1 MQLHELVAAV
11 GSQLADVSRKPNI
24 LTYTPNENGQE
35 QFHQSTSQGRLLV
48 GSNRGGKTVAGS
60 CESVWRLTGKHPY
73 LKVHEPP
80 VAGRV
85 LTVDYDNG
93 ANLIIEPAISQWL
106 PPSELINGSWE
117 DSYNRRRHLLTLR
130 NGSTLEIK
138 THQQELEA
146 LAGTAR
152 HFLWCDEEPPKAHFY
167 ESRTRLL
174 DYNGVYY
181 ITMTPVEGMTWV
193 YNELVEGQESNTIE
207 VIDISVLDNKHI
219 SEEARDLLGKDLSE
233 EDKSIRI
240 EGKFVPKGGLVLKE
254 FNRDR
259 NVIKSGIPSHDW
271 SWYISI
277 DHGYNNPS
285 GIYWHAVSPS
295 GLVVTFFEHYR
306 SQWTVKM
313 HAERIKEVNKE
324 MNKEPGLIIGD
335 PSMSQRNAVT
345 GTSILIEYRNNGV
358 PVVQGKR
365 DVASGIDR
373 MNEYLRQRKWL
384 ITENCV
390 NLLKEIRTYRWK
402 TYQSSKVADQ
412 SNKREDPNKKD
423 DHGVDSCRY
432 LFSFMPD
439 LRPMHLEEIK
449 EEVNLSR
456 TRTEPSR
463 FPWRVDENLIDYS
476 AKDPD
481 LGWGEV
487 I

>member
-1 MQLHELVAAV
+1 MQLHQLVAAV
-11 GSQLADVSRKPNI
+11 GSQLANVSRKPNI
-24 LTYTPNENGQE
+24 HNYTPNANGQE
-35 QFHQSTSQGRLLV
+35 QFHRSEAQGRLLV

-60 CESVWRLTGKHPY
+60 VESVWRLTGRHPY
-73 LKVHEPP
+73 LRVHEPP

-93 ANLIIEPAISQWL
+93 ADQIIEPAISQWL
-106 PPSELINGSWE
+106 PPSELRNGSWE

-152 HFLWCDEEPPKAHFY
+152 HFLWCDEEPPKSHFY

-174 DYNGVYY
+174 DYNGVFF
-181 ITMTPVEGMTWV
+181 ITMTPIEGMTWV

-207 VIDISVLDNKHI
+207 VIEISVLDNKHI
-219 SEEARDLLGKDLSE
+219 SEEARDLLGRDLSA
-233 EDKSIRI
+233 EDRQIRL

-254 FNRDR
+254 FNREK
-259 NVIKSGIPSHDW
+259 NVIKPGVPSKSW

-277 DHGYNNPS
+277 DHGYNNPT
-285 GIYWHAVSPS
+285 GVYWHAVSPT
-295 GLVVTFFEHYR
+295 GLIITFYEHYR
-306 SQWTVKM
+306 AEWTVKM
-313 HAERIKEVNKE
+313 HAEKIKEVIKE
-324 MNKEPGLIIGD
+324 LGHSPAMIVGD
-335 PSMSQRNAVT
+335 PSMAQRSAVT
-345 GTSILIEYRNNGV
+345 GASILVEYRNNGV
-358 PVVQGKR
+358 PVIPGKR
-365 DVASGIDR
+365 DVEGGINK
-373 MNEYLRQRKWL
+373 MNEYLRQKKWL

-390 NLLKEIRTYRWK
+390 NLLKEFRTYRWK

-439 LRPMHLEEIK
+439 LRPLPINDEK
-449 EEVNLSR
+449 VNISR
-456 TRTEPSR
+456 TRSDPKN
-463 FPWRVDENLIDYS
+463 FPWRIDENLVDYS
-476 AKDPD
+476 SREPD

-487 I
+487 P

>member
-1 MQLHELVAAV
+1 MQLHELVAAI
-11 GSQLADVSRKPNI
+11 GSQLADVSRKPNV
-24 LTYTPNENGQE
+24 LTYSPNKNGQE
-35 QFHQSTSQGRLLV
+35 QFHQSEAQGRLLV

-60 CESVWRLTGKHPY
+60 CETTWRLTGRHPF
-73 LKVHEPP
+73 LKTHEPP

-93 ANLIIEPAISQWL
+93 ADQIIEPAISQWL
-106 PPSELINGSWE
+106 PPSELRNGSWE

-130 NGSTLEIK
+130 NGSTLEVK

-167 ESRTRLL
+167 ESITRLL
-174 DYNGVYY
+174 DYNGVYF

-193 YNELVEGQESNTIE
+193 YNELVERQGDNNVE
-207 VIDISVLDNKHI
+207 VINISVLDNKHI
-219 SEEARDLLGKDLSE
+219 SEEARNLLGKDLSD
-233 EDKSIRI
+233 EDKQIRI
-240 EGKFVPKGGLVLKE
+240 DGQFIPKGGLVLKE
-254 FNRDR
+254 FSREN
-259 NVIKSGIPSHDW
+259 NVIRPGVPSKAW
-271 SWYISI
+271 SWYLSI

-295 GLVVTFFEHYR
+295 GLIITFYEHYR

-313 HAERIKEVNKE
+313 HAGRIKEINKE
-324 MNKEPGLIIGD
+324 LGYSPAMTVGD
-335 PSMSQRNAVT
+335 PSMSQRSAVT
-345 GTSILIEYRNNGV
+345 GASILVEYRNEGV
-358 PVVQGKR
+358 PVIPGKR
-365 DVASGIDR
+365 DVAGGINK
-373 MNEYLRQRKWL
+373 MNEYLRQKKWL

-390 NLLKEIRTYRWK
+390 NLLREIRTYRWK

-439 LRPMHLEEIK
+439 LRPLPISDEKVE
-449 EEVNLSR
+449 LSR
-456 TRTEPSR
+456 TRTDPKN
-463 FPWRVDENLIDYS
+463 FPWRVDENLVNFS
-476 AKDPD
+476 EKEPD
-481 LGWGEV
+481 VAYGE
-487 I
+487 IL